1 MIGKPLELLNYIYN
15 LDKDKQYEIVEV
27 KQKRSINSNDYF
39 WTLCNKI
46 GNALKISK
54 EEVHLTMLKDYGQ
67 ILLIPLAP
75 NQDPKGY
82 FEYYE
87 KFKETVIDGKEAI
100 YYKVFKRSR
109 DMDSKEMS
117 ILLDGVKHEADQ
129 LGIETKT
136 PKELAILNSEW
147 K

>member
-1 MIGKPLELLNYIYN
+1 MIGKPIDLLNYIYN

-46 GNALKISK
+46 GNVLKISK
-54 EEVHLTMLKDYGQ
+54 EDVHLTMLKDYGQ

-136 PKELAILNSEW
+136 PKELSILNSKW